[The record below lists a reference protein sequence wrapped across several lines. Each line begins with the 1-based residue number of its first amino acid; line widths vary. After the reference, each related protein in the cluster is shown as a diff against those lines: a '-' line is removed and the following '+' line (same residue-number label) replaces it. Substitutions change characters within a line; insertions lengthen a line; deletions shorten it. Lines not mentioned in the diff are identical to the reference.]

1 MIEDR
6 TDELKTKILYDPWL
20 DGEKYLG
27 SWAIYPPYEFV
38 SENFSDLNSHPRYN
52 RVGSVYK
59 RGLFFCLNHFYVAW
73 FNLDFD
79 RNVD

>member
-27 SWAIYPPYEFV
+27 SWAIYHHMNLFQKIFQILILIYGIIELEVFTN
-38 SENFSDLNSHPRYN
+38 EIC
-52 RVGSVYK
+52 
-59 RGLFFCLNHFYVAW
+59 FFCLNHFYVA
-73 FNLDFD
+73 
-79 RNVD
+79 